1 MSRTTREIN
10 RVTGIVINVS
20 LKLILLALVCILMYE
35 GVTRGYSFGHEIFD
49 PTPMESGEG
58 TAKQVTVEDC
68 MSVMEMESLR
78 GKRADTGRVRLLIES
93 ILYEYE
99 IQPGTYTFRTTQTS
113 MEILQMLSE
122 GPKAE
127 ETGEEEARHDRKM
140 SGSPP
145 IFTP

>member
-10 RVTGIVINVS
+10 RVTGTVINVS
-20 LKLILLALVCILMYE
+20 MKLILLALVCILMYE

-58 TAKQVTVEDC
+58 TAKQVTVEDG
-68 MSVMEMESLR
+68 MSVME
-78 GKRADTGRVRLLIES
+78 TGRLLEEKGLIQDAYVFLIES

-127 ETGEEEARHDRKM
+127 ETGEEEA
-140 SGSPP
+140 S
-145 IFTP
+145 